1 MAGLT
6 DRAVDDIK
14 QMIVAGRLRPGDRL
28 PREQDLAEQLGL
40 SRATL
45 REAVSALSVMKVI
58 DVRHGDGMFVTS
70 LAPEVLLEPLS
81 FVVALHRDDS
91 ILHFMQL
98 RSFVEPECA
107 ALAALKI
114 GDEDLD
120 RLREIVDEADRLVAA
135 TPVDHELMMAN
146 DLAFHSLVNAASA
159 NPVASA
165 ILAATSEVTVGPR
178 VQRSMTE
185 KGAEMFT
192 SADHRAIY
200 EAIVARDPRRA
211 QLCAAAHIE
220 RTEDWFRRLGR
231 AGSAGPTLP
240 AD

>member
-14 QMIVAGRLRPGDRL
+14 QMIVDGLLRPGDRL

-58 DVRHGDGMFVTS
+58 DVRHGDGMFITS
-70 LAPEVLLEPLS
+70 LAPEVLLQPLN

-91 ILHFMQL
+91 ILHFLQL
-98 RSFVEPECA
+98 RSFVEPECT
-107 ALAALKI
+107 ALAARKI
-114 GDEDLD
+114 GAEDLL
-120 RLREIVDEADRLVAA
+120 RLRSLLDEAERLVAT
-135 TPVDHELMMAN
+135 TPVDHEQLMGN
-146 DLAFHSLVNAASA
+146 DLAFHALVNAASQ

-185 KGAEMFT
+185 KGAEVFT
-192 SADHRAIY
+192 TADHRAIY
-200 EAIVARDPRRA
+200 EAIVDRDPRRA
-211 QLCAAAHIE
+211 RLCAATHVE
-220 RTEDWFRRLGR
+220 RTEDWFRRHTRQDEIPPALA
-231 AGSAGPTLP
+231 AG
-240 AD
+240 

>member
-14 QMIVAGRLRPGDRL
+14 QMIVDGRLRPGERL

-58 DVRHGDGMFVTS
+58 DVRHGDGMFITS
-70 LAPEVLLEPLS
+70 LSPEVLLEPLN

-91 ILHFMQL
+91 ILHFLQL
-98 RSFVEPECA
+98 RSFVEPECTA
-107 ALAALKI
+107 QVARKI
-114 GDEDLD
+114 GAEDLA
-120 RLREIVDEADRLVAA
+120 RLRALLDEADRLVRG
-135 TPVDHELMMAN
+135 TPVDHERLMTN
-146 DLAFHSLVNAASA
+146 DLAFHALVNAASQ

-185 KGAEMFT
+185 KGAERFT
-192 SADHRAIY
+192 LADHRAIY
-200 EAIVARDPRRA
+200 EAIADGDPRRA
-211 QLCAAAHIE
+211 HLCAAAHIE
-220 RTEDWFRRLGR
+220 RTEDWFRRHAR
-231 AGSAGPTLP
+231 SEAAATAAVAG
-240 AD
+240 

>member
-14 QMIVAGRLRPGDRL
+14 QMIVDGLLRPGDRL

-58 DVRHGDGMFVTS
+58 DVRHGDGMFITS
-70 LAPEVLLEPLS
+70 LSPEVLLEPLK

-91 ILHFMQL
+91 ILHFLQL
-98 RSFVEPECA
+98 RSFVEPECT
-107 ALAALKI
+107 ALAARKI
-114 GDEDLD
+114 GAEDLA
-120 RLREIVDEADRLVAA
+120 RLRSILDEADHLVGT
-135 TPVDHELMMAN
+135 TPVDHEQLMAN
-146 DLAFHSLVNAASA
+146 DLAFHAIVNAASQ

-185 KGAEMFT
+185 KGAEVFT
-192 SADHRAIY
+192 LADHRAIY
-200 EAIVARDPRRA
+200 EAIVDRDPRRA

-220 RTEDWFRRLGR
+220 RTEDWFRRHPVQS
-231 AGSAGPTLP
+231 SAGPEL
-240 AD
+240 AAG

>member
-58 DVRHGDGMFVTS
+58 DVRHGDGMFITS
-70 LAPEVLLEPLS
+70 LAPEVLLEPLN

-91 ILHFMQL
+91 ILHFLQL
-98 RSFVEPECA
+98 RSFVEPECT

-114 GDEDLD
+114 GAEGLL
-120 RLREIVDEADRLVAA
+120 RLRSILDEADRLVASA
-135 TPVDHELMMAN
+135 PVDNEQLMTN
-146 DLAFHSLVNAASA
+146 DLAFHALVNGASQ

-185 KGAEMFT
+185 KGAEVFT
-192 SADHRAIY
+192 TADHRAIY
-200 EAIVARDPRRA
+200 AAIVDRDPRRA
-211 QLCAAAHIE
+211 HLCAAAHIE
-220 RTEDWFRRLGR
+220 RTEDWFRRH
-231 AGSAGPTLP
+231 ASQAAAGPTL
-240 AD
+240 AAG